1 MRVRGV
7 VCEIERIGVME
18 KLGRKSNLTLQ
29 KEKEIESKKQELLF
43 LIENMDSKRIKV
55 GAMLVENI
63 AFMSVTLKYLRD
75 HINRKGVKEEYKNGD
90 NQFGYKESI
99 ESRQYN
105 TIMKNYLSSI
115 KQLNEMLPE
124 DITITDDDEFNN
136 FNK

>member
-1 MRVRGV
+1 MD
-7 VCEIERIGVME
+7 
-18 KLGRKSNLTLQ
+18 KLGRKSKLTYQ
-29 KEKEIESKKQELLF
+29 KEKEIETKKQELMI
-43 LIENMDSKRIKV
+43 LIEKMDSKRIKV

-115 KQLNEMLPE
+115 KQLNDMLPE
-124 DITITDDDEFNN
+124 DVIITDDDEFNN

>member
-1 MRVRGV
+1 
-7 VCEIERIGVME
+7 ME